1 MKIDSRKWTNDYI
14 ENNVGKLGAQIIV
27 NELIKNEWKMWFVGN
42 TTGNSLYTVDLSSGE
57 KVIVG
62 FTDENVAANYVN
74 KKEIRK
80 GLVKNFG
87 KKLVLVQFSILKI
100 TEIMQHNMQVVNKV
114 GPGLL
119 SQSLAPS
126 PINTLIVNP
135 SGADSVIPLHAPLL
149 AGKLLEE
156 GNIEKDS
163 LGEEPVF
170 SLYELDNE
178 DDRYYPADDE
188 DEDIEIP

>member
-1 MKIDSRKWTNDYI
+1 MKIDSRKWTTEHI

-42 TTGNSLYTVDLSSGE
+42 TNGNSLYTVDLSSGE

-135 SGADSVIPLHAPLL
+135 SGADSFIPLHAPLL

-178 DDRYYPADDE
+178 DDRYYPADEE
-188 DEDIEIP
+188 DEEIEIP

>member
-1 MKIDSRKWTNDYI
+1 MKIDSRKWTTEHI

-80 GLVKNFG
+80 GLIKNFG

-135 SGADSVIPLHAPLL
+135 SGADSFIPLHAPLL

-170 SLYELDNE
+170 SLYELDSE
-178 DDRYYPADDE
+178 DDRYYPADEE
-188 DEDIEIP
+188 DEEIEIP

>member
-1 MKIDSRKWTNDYI
+1 MKIDSRKWTTEHI

-135 SGADSVIPLHAPLL
+135 SGADSFIPLHAPLL

-163 LGEEPVF
+163 LGEAPVF
-170 SLYELDNE
+170 SLYELDSE
-178 DDRYYPADDE
+178 DDRYYPADEE
-188 DEDIEIP
+188 DEEIEIP

>member
-1 MKIDSRKWTNDYI
+1 MKIDSRKWTTEHI

-135 SGADSVIPLHAPLL
+135 SGADSFIPLHAPLL

-170 SLYELDNE
+170 SLYELDSE
-178 DDRYYPADDE
+178 DDRYYPADEDDE
-188 DEDIEIP
+188 EIEIP

>member
-1 MKIDSRKWTNDYI
+1 MKIDSRKWTSEHI
-14 ENNVGKLGAQIIV
+14 ESNVGKLGAQIIV
-27 NELIKNEWKMWFVGN
+27 NELIKNEWKMWFIGN

-135 SGADSVIPLHAPLL
+135 SGADSFIPLHAPLL

-178 DDRYYPADDE
+178 DDRYYPADEE
-188 DEDIEIP
+188 DEEIEIP